1 MIHVYDAVA
10 VLVFVNLV
18 WWLVWKRNKRTLGRI
33 ITDLDAQVRIISG
46 KLKLAYKMIP
56 VEKVKKDKKEKKDK
70 K

>member
-18 WWLVWKRNKRTLGRI
+18 WWLVWKRNKRILGRI
-33 ITDLDAQVRIISG
+33 IADLDAQVRIISG

-56 VEKVKKDKKEKKDK
+56 VEKVKKDKKQHR
-70 K
+70 